1 MARVVFLGTP
11 DYGVPALEA
20 LIAQHTV
27 VAVVTQ
33 PDRYTGRGRRTL
45 VKPPVKVVAEEQGIA
60 VYQPERLSRHT
71 ETLAALHATDADV
84 FILAAYGQ
92 ILRANVL
99 EIPPHGVIGLHASL
113 LPRWRGAAPVAAAI
127 RADDTQTGVTLML
140 TEEGLDTGP
149 ILAQVAV
156 PIRGDDT
163 RATLTARLAELA
175 AELLVAHLP
184 AWLASEITPTPQD
197 DALATYAPQITK
209 AEGLIEW
216 TMSARAIDR
225 HIRAMTP
232 WPGSYTL
239 WRGQRLRILK
249 AQPLSEHAH
258 SLLPGSITVLEE
270 GLAVATGQGLLLLEL
285 IQPPGKKPMDPDAFV
300 CGRPDCVGDLLG

>member
-45 VKPPVKVVAEEQGIA
+45 VKPPIKVVAEAHGTA

-71 ETLAALHATDADV
+71 QTLAALHDAEADLFV
-84 FILAAYGQ
+84 LAAYGQ
-92 ILRANVL
+92 ILRTNVL

-127 RADDTQTGVTLML
+127 RAGDRETGVTLML

-149 ILAQVAV
+149 ILAQSAI
-156 PIRGDDT
+156 PIRKDDT
-163 RATLTARLAELA
+163 RATLTARLAVLA
-175 AELLVAHLP
+175 SELLIAHLP
-184 AWLASEITPTPQD
+184 AWLASEITPIPQD
-197 DALATYAPQITK
+197 DALATYAPQIDK
-209 AEGLIEW
+209 AEGLIDW
-216 TMSARAIDR
+216 TMSADAIDR

-232 WPGSYTL
+232 WPGAHTL
-239 WRGQRLRILK
+239 WRGERLRILQ
-249 AQPLSEHAH
+249 ARPLADQSAN
-258 SLLPGSITVLEE
+258 LLPGSITVLEE
-270 GLAVATGQGLLLLEL
+270 GLAVGTGEGLLLLEMV
-285 IQPPGKKPMDPDAFV
+285 QPPGKKPMDTDAFV
-300 CGRPDCVGDLLG
+300 CGRPDCVGDQLG